1 MKKPLFL
8 TAVLCLILQFSSFG
22 QSIKLNNQG
31 DAGSAMLD
39 VSSPSKGILIPN
51 LALTGSTDVTTII
64 SPAVSLLVYN
74 TATVSDILP
83 GYFYNSGT
91 IVSPFWTRL
100 VTDAVSKAYADL
112 LELRL
117 KAYVD
122 SLFNPIVQQPS
133 SVTIGN
139 QIWTNK
145 NLDVSTYRDGTVIP
159 KVDDAT
165 WSTLTTGAYCY
176 YNNDSTTYAAIY
188 GKLYNWYAVVGIHDN
203 DANTP
208 NKTLAPEGWHVPT
221 DVEWTTL
228 TTYLGGIGVA
238 GGKMKEA
245 GLDHWGYNEGAT
257 NESGFA
263 GLPGGGRYEPNA
275 FNAIGNNG
283 NWWSSTEYSATN
295 AWYRDL
301 GAYSGS
307 VSRDSYF
314 KETGFSVRCLRDE
327 VYTIPDAPINVSAT
341 AGDGQ
346 ATITYDAP
354 GSNGGSIITSYTATS
369 LPGGITGTVT
379 QAGSGS
385 ITVVGLTNGTAYTF
399 TVTATNAA
407 GTSLA
412 SQPSSSVT
420 PNVNIPSVTIGN
432 QIWTNK
438 NLDVSTYRDG
448 TVIPKVDDAT
458 WANLTTGAYC
468 YYNNDSTTY
477 AAIYGKLYN
486 WYAVVGIHDN
496 EANTP
501 NKTLAPEGWHVP
513 TDVEWT
519 TLTTYLGG
527 IGVAGGKMKE
537 AGLAHWDS
545 PNTDATNES
554 GFAGL
559 PGGFRN
565 FQPIFR
571 LIGSGGYWWS
581 SSSFD
586 ILSAYYRNLLYNDDN
601 VSSGSGG
608 KVTGNS
614 VRCLR
619 DVEP

>member
-39 VSSPSKGILIPN
+39 VSSASKGILIPN
-51 LALTGSTDVTTII
+51 VALTGSTDATTIT

-122 SLFNPIVQQPS
+122 SLFNPIVQPS

-139 QIWTNK
+139 QIWT
-145 NLDVSTYRDGTVIP
+145 D
-159 KVDDAT
+159 
-165 WSTLTTGAYCY
+165 
-176 YNNDSTTYAAIY
+176 
-188 GKLYNWYAVVGIHDN
+188 
-203 DANTP
+203 
-208 NKTLAPEGWHVPT
+208 
-221 DVEWTTL
+221 
-228 TTYLGGIGVA
+228 
-238 GGKMKEA
+238 
-245 GLDHWGYNEGAT
+245 
-257 NESGFA
+257 
-263 GLPGGGRYEPNA
+263 
-275 FNAIGNNG
+275 
-283 NWWSSTEYSATN
+283 
-295 AWYRDL
+295 
-301 GAYSGS
+301 
-307 VSRDSYF
+307 
-314 KETGFSVRCLRDE
+314 
-327 VYTIPDAPINVSAT
+327 
-341 AGDGQ
+341 
-346 ATITYDAP
+346 
-354 GSNGGSIITSYTATS
+354 
-369 LPGGITGTVT
+369 
-379 QAGSGS
+379 
-385 ITVVGLTNGTAYTF
+385 
-399 TVTATNAA
+399 
-407 GTSLA
+407 
-412 SQPSSSVT
+412 
-420 PNVNIPSVTIGN
+420 
-432 QIWTNK
+432 K

-496 EANTP
+496 DANTP

-513 TDVEWT
+513 TDGEWT
-519 TLTTYLGG
+519 TLTDALGG
-527 IGVAGGKMKE
+527 VSVAGGKMKE
-537 AGLAHWDS
+537 AGLAHWLS
-545 PNTDATNES
+545 PNTGATNES

-559 PGGFRN
+559 PG
-565 FQPIFR
+565 
-571 LIGSGGYWWS
+571 SGRVSNGTFGNVGGYGYWWS
-581 SSSFD
+581 STEGSTADAWHRSLGNNYGYVGRYGSD
-586 ILSAYYRNLLYNDDN
+586 K
-601 VSSGSGG
+601 GSGF
-608 KVTGNS
+608 S

-619 DVEP
+619 D

>member
-22 QSIKLNNQG
+22 QSIKLNNQN

-51 LALTGSTDVTTII
+51 VALTGSTDATTIT

-122 SLFNPIVQQPS
+122 SLFNPIVQPS

-139 QIWTNK
+139 QKWTDK

-221 DVEWTTL
+221 DGEWTTL
-228 TTYLGGIGVA
+228 TDTLGG
-238 GGKMKEA
+238 
-245 GLDHWGYNEGAT
+245 
-257 NESGFA
+257 
-263 GLPGGGRYEPNA
+263 
-275 FNAIGNNG
+275 
-283 NWWSSTEYSATN
+283 
-295 AWYRDL
+295 
-301 GAYSGS
+301 
-307 VSRDSYF
+307 VS
-314 KETGFSVRCLRDE
+314 
-327 VYTIPDAPINVSAT
+327 
-341 AGDGQ
+341 
-346 ATITYDAP
+346 
-354 GSNGGSIITSYTATS
+354 
-369 LPGGITGTVT
+369 
-379 QAGSGS
+379 
-385 ITVVGLTNGTAYTF
+385 
-399 TVTATNAA
+399 
-407 GTSLA
+407 
-412 SQPSSSVT
+412 
-420 PNVNIPSVTIGN
+420 
-432 QIWTNK
+432 
-438 NLDVSTYRDG
+438 
-448 TVIPKVDDAT
+448 
-458 WANLTTGAYC
+458 
-468 YYNNDSTTY
+468 
-477 AAIYGKLYN
+477 
-486 WYAVVGIHDN
+486 
-496 EANTP
+496 
-501 NKTLAPEGWHVP
+501 
-513 TDVEWT
+513 
-519 TLTTYLGG
+519 
-527 IGVAGGKMKE
+527 VAGGKMKE
-537 AGLAHWDS
+537 AGLAHWLS

-559 PGGFRN
+559 PGGGRVYDGSFYG
-565 FQPIFR
+565 
-571 LIGSGGYWWS
+571 IGGDGYWWS
-581 SSSFD
+581 STEGD
-586 ILSAYYRNLLYNDDN
+586 AASAWGRGLGRYDGSVGRSGHDK
-601 VSSGSGG
+601 GSGF
-608 KVTGNS
+608 S

-619 DVEP
+619 D

>member
-8 TAVLCLILQFSSFG
+8 TVVLGLMLQLTSFG

-245 GLDHWGYNEGAT
+245 GL
-257 NESGFA
+257 
-263 GLPGGGRYEPNA
+263 
-275 FNAIGNNG
+275 
-283 NWWSSTEYSATN
+283 
-295 AWYRDL
+295 
-301 GAYSGS
+301 
-307 VSRDSYF
+307 
-314 KETGFSVRCLRDE
+314 
-327 VYTIPDAPINVSAT
+327 
-341 AGDGQ
+341 
-346 ATITYDAP
+346 
-354 GSNGGSIITSYTATS
+354 
-369 LPGGITGTVT
+369 
-379 QAGSGS
+379 
-385 ITVVGLTNGTAYTF
+385 
-399 TVTATNAA
+399 
-407 GTSLA
+407 
-412 SQPSSSVT
+412 
-420 PNVNIPSVTIGN
+420 
-432 QIWTNK
+432 
-438 NLDVSTYRDG
+438 
-448 TVIPKVDDAT
+448 
-458 WANLTTGAYC
+458 
-468 YYNNDSTTY
+468 
-477 AAIYGKLYN
+477 
-486 WYAVVGIHDN
+486 
-496 EANTP
+496 
-501 NKTLAPEGWHVP
+501 
-513 TDVEWT
+513 
-519 TLTTYLGG
+519 
-527 IGVAGGKMKE
+527 
-537 AGLAHWDS
+537 AHWDS